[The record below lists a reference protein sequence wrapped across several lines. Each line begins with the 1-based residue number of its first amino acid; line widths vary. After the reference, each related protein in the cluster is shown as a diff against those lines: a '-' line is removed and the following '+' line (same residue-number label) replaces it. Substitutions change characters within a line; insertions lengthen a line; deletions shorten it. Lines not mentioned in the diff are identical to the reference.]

1 MAVMELRFLPS
12 GAGLGKHDQYF
23 SRCCN
28 YLLLP
33 FHFMFLCRV
42 QLCITHVV
50 SGT

>member
-1 MAVMELRFLPS
+1 MAVMGLHFLPS
-12 GAGLGKHDQYF
+12 GAGLRKCDQYF
-23 SRCCN
+23 SRSYN

-33 FHFMFLCRV
+33 FHFIFCRV